1 MPFKDAQTSTD
12 PDFASSFIPAIS
24 QPLRF
29 QNIHLFHFRKLLECD
44 AKKMNDSSGVIVE
57 LNEKVSSLCD
67 RINCHL
73 CAQPLSPLKS
83 TNEPRLV
90 PTFAELKAAFAV
102 NLCEKV
108 FNNSYQNKHLGKESN
123 RLANILPYGRPMS
136 TFEMRDL
143 EDFQLF
149 PPGDECIPDYHKHE
163 KRMCTS
169 LMETTLDIPMS
180 YQRCDKVILKEK
192 GVLGCLSKLHFDK
205 RVIAQSCSPHSNNLI
220 ADRFSIFNPCYES
233 TTPPDEKETDP
244 SLVRFSKAV
253 KFLHLS
259 SHERPFFS
267 VSNEHFHK
275 VAVKLKSR
283 SSSFSGEKSASFN
296 SPGKMPPPLPS
307 RNKYNVKS
315 FDLVSPFSG
324 SKDSN
329 VISCP
334 LNPMQSSIK
343 VGHLHKKDPKNR
355 ISWSGSPG
363 IVAMKPDVIPS
374 LPVRPNSISDANE
387 EFYSVRQWCHKF
399 PERSTSGKSAA
410 EKMFTSSRLS
420 ADFSGQVIYER
431 DEGNEE
437 GKNSDEVCHPD
448 RANVEENVYW
458 ELENQCEENS
468 ENTEGTVKS
477 DLSCC
482 SMNNSKSFSDFV
494 LGKSQTLT
502 ENAAGDYGQSN
513 CYEDIQFSE
522 KNVSLSNRDLH
533 NVPFKKLSKTTT
545 VKSYVSLTS
554 KEKRP
559 NPLLKNLNAATSCET
574 KLTSLSNNSVPSSV
588 RKISSKKLQAKP
600 VVPEKPKKLRDSSGQ
615 RRQRCPTPP
624 RLSPNGLS
632 IEDIVQ
638 I

>member
-1 MPFKDAQTSTD
+1 M
-12 PDFASSFIPAIS
+12 
-24 QPLRF
+24 
-29 QNIHLFHFRKLLECD
+29 
-44 AKKMNDSSGVIVE
+44 IVE

-73 CAQPLSPLKS
+73 CAQPSSPLKS
-83 TNEPRLV
+83 SNEPRLV

-108 FNNSYQNKHLGKESN
+108 FKNSYQNKCLEQESKKI
-123 RLANILPYGRPMS
+123 ANILPHGRPKS

-143 EDFQLF
+143 EDLQML
-149 PPGDECIPDYHKHE
+149 PPGDECLPDYKKHE
-163 KRMCTS
+163 RRMCSS
-169 LMETTLDIPMS
+169 LMETTLDIPTI

-192 GVLGCLSKLHFDK
+192 EVLGCLSKLRFDK
-205 RVIAQSCSPHSNNLI
+205 PVMAQSYSPHSNNLI
-220 ADRFSIFNPCYES
+220 TDGFSIFNPCYES

-244 SLVRFSKAV
+244 SLVRFPKAV

-275 VAVKLKSR
+275 VAIKLKTR

-296 SPGKMPPPLPS
+296 LPGKMTPPLPS

-315 FDLVSPFSG
+315 FDLVSPFSD
-324 SKDSN
+324 SKDSSG
-329 VISCP
+329 ITCH
-334 LNPMQSSIK
+334 LNHMQSIMK
-343 VGHLHKKDPKNR
+343 VGHLRKKDPKIR

-363 IVAMKPDVIPS
+363 FVAMKSDVVPS
-374 LPVRPNSISDANE
+374 LPDIPKSISNSNE
-387 EFYSVRQWCHKF
+387 EFHSVRQWCHMF
-399 PERSTSGKSAA
+399 PERSTSGKSAT
-410 EKMFTSSRLS
+410 EKMFASSRLS
-420 ADFSGQVIYER
+420 ADFSGQVIYEH

-437 GKNSDEVCHPD
+437 GKNSDEICHPD
-448 RANVEENVYW
+448 RSNMEENVYW
-458 ELENQCEENS
+458 ELENHSEENS
-468 ENTEGTVKS
+468 ENTEGTKTA
-477 DLSCC
+477 DLSC
-482 SMNNSKSFSDFV
+482 SMNNSKSFSEFIQE
-494 LGKSQTLT
+494 KSQTLS
-502 ENAAGDYGQSN
+502 ESDAGQSN

-522 KNVSLSNRDLH
+522 KKISLSNRGFY
-533 NVPFKKLSKTTT
+533 NVPFKKMNKMTT
-545 VKSYVSLTS
+545 VKSYANLTS
-554 KEKRP
+554 KERGT
-559 NPLLKNLNAATSCET
+559 NPLLKNVNSPASNET
-574 KLTSLSNNSVPSSV
+574 KLTSLSNNSIPSAA
-588 RKISSKKLQAKP
+588 RKISSKKFQAKP